1 MSWRDR
7 DDAANDDPMRRFGRP
22 GGDWQGMRPT
32 LDNPMT
38 WSVTLG
44 RFAGI
49 TVRVHVIFLLFIV
62 IELLRSATGDAD
74 RSDPFSHGLAMVAI
88 AMGCLFIIVLLH
100 EFGHC
105 LACRKVGGSADEIL
119 MWPLGGLAYCRPPD
133 HWKAHLITVL
143 GGPMVNVVL
152 CLLAGTML
160 GVITGQWW
168 EVAIPNPFRLTSA
181 VIHADG
187 VSPLLLTTLFWINAL
202 SFVLLLFNLLP
213 IFPLDG
219 GRIVQALLWPK
230 MGYARSMRFAVRTG
244 FFGAIALGVLGLVM
258 SMTTLVIIAVFGG
271 ITCYIT
277 SKQLKFTEEFMGYE
291 SDDYSAS
298 LYEKGPDDARPA
310 KPSRRERQ
318 AQRKAQAERDE
329 MEQVDHVLQ
338 KIAQSGI
345 DSLTAAE
352 KRLLR
357 RTTRRKK
364 QGD

>member
-1 MSWRDR
+1 MSWRGS
-7 DDAANDDPMRRFGRP
+7 DAANDDPMSRFGRP

-38 WSVTLG
+38 WSVRLG

-49 TVRVHVIFLLFIV
+49 TVRVHIIFLLFIV
-62 IELLRSATGDAD
+62 VKLLQAATGSAD
-74 RSDPFSHGLAMVAI
+74 RSDPFSHGLVPVAI
-88 AMGCLFIIVLLH
+88 AMGCLFMIVLLH

-133 HWKAHLITVL
+133 HWKAHLVTVV

-152 CLLAGTML
+152 CLVAGSML
-160 GVITGQWW
+160 GAITGQWW
-168 EVAIPNPFRLTSA
+168 EVAVPNPFKLTGA

-187 VSPLLLTTLFWINAL
+187 VSPWLLMTLFWINAL
-202 SFVLLLFNLLP
+202 SFMLLLFNLLP

-219 GRIVQALLWPK
+219 GRLVQALLWPK

-244 FFGAIALGVLGLVM
+244 FFGAIALGVLGFVTHIIMLV
-258 SMTTLVIIAVFGG
+258 VIAAFGG

-277 SKQLKFTEEFMGYE
+277 SKQLKFTEEFMGYGPE
-291 SDDYSAS
+291 DYSAS
-298 LYEKGPDDARPA
+298 LYRKDQDDAKPA
-310 KPSRRERQ
+310 KPTRSERQ
-318 AQRKAQAERDE
+318 AQRQAQAERNE

-338 KIAQSGI
+338 KIAQSGM

>member
-7 DDAANDDPMRRFGRP
+7 DDAANDDPTRRFGRP
-22 GGDWQGMRPT
+22 GGDWQGMRPS

-44 RFAGI
+44 RFARI
-49 TVRVHVIFLLFIV
+49 TVRVHVVFLLFIV

-74 RSDPFSHGLAMVAI
+74 RSDPFSHGLGMVAI
-88 AMGCLFIIVLLH
+88 AMGCLFVIVLLH

-133 HWKAHLITVL
+133 HWKAHLITVI

-152 CLLAGTML
+152 CVVAGSML
-160 GVITGQWW
+160 GLITGQWW
-168 EVAIPNPFRLTSA
+168 EVAVPNPFKLTSA

-219 GRIVQALLWPK
+219 GRIVQALMWPR
-230 MGYARSMRFAVRTG
+230 MGYARSMRFAVRIG
-244 FFGAIALGVLGLVM
+244 FLGAIALGVLGLVM
-258 SMTTLVIIAVFGG
+258 NIITLVLIAAFGG

-291 SDDYSAS
+291 SGDYSAS
-298 LYEKGPDDARPA
+298 LYEKDSDDVKPA
-310 KPSRRERQ
+310 KPTE
-318 AQRKAQAERDE
+318 AERDE

-338 KIAQSGI
+338 KIAQSGM

>member
-49 TVRVHVIFLLFIV
+49 TVRVHLAFLLFV
-62 IELLRSATGDAD
+62 LIELLLAATKSSDRNDA
-74 RSDPFSHGLAMVAI
+74 FAHGVGIVAI
-88 AMGCLFIIVLLH
+88 AMGVLFIIVLLH

-105 LACRKVGGSADEIL
+105 IACRRVEGSADEIL
-119 MWPLGGLAYCRPPD
+119 MWPLGGLAFCRPPER
-133 HWKAHLITVL
+133 WKAHLVTAV
-143 GGPMVNVVL
+143 GGPMVNVII
-152 CLLAGTML
+152 CLLAGTIL
-160 GVITGQWW
+160 GLLTGKWIG
-168 EVAIPNPFRLTSA
+168 VALPNPFNPGAGL
-181 VIHADG
+181 ADLQ
-187 VSPLLLTTLFWINAL
+187 VARSWAHITLFWINYL
-202 SFVLLLFNLLP
+202 SLILLLFNLLP
-213 IFPLDG
+213 VFPMDG
-219 GRIVQALLWPK
+219 GRILQTVLWSRL
-230 MGYARSMRFAVRTG
+230 GYVKSMRFTVRVG
-244 FFGAIALGVLGLVM
+244 YVGAIVLGVVGIVSSHLML
-258 SMTTLVIIAVFGG
+258 LAIAAFGG

-277 SKQLKFTEEFMGYE
+277 HKQLAFTEQFMGYE
-291 SDDYSAS
+291 SQDYSAS
-298 LYEKGPDDARPA
+298 LYEKGPADVRPA

-318 AQRKAQAERDE
+318 AQRKAQAKRDE
-329 MEQVDHVLQ
+329 VEQVDHVLQ
-338 KIAQSGI
+338 KIAQSGM

>member
-1 MSWRDR
+1 MSWQDR
-7 DDAANDDPMRRFGRP
+7 DAANDDPGSRFGRP

-44 RFAGI
+44 RFAEV

-62 IELLRSATGDAD
+62 IELLRAATGSAD
-74 RSDPFSHGLAMVAI
+74 RSDPFSHGLAPVAI

-133 HWKAHLITVL
+133 HWKAHLVTVL

-152 CLLAGTML
+152 CLVAGSML
-160 GVITGQWW
+160 GMITGQWW
-168 EVAIPNPFRLTSA
+168 EVAVPNPFKLTSA
-181 VIHADG
+181 VIEADG
-187 VSPLLLTTLFWINAL
+187 VSPWLLMTLFWINAL

-219 GRIVQALLWPK
+219 GRIVQSLLWRK

-244 FFGAIALGVLGLVM
+244 FFGAIALGILGFVM
-258 SMTTLVIIAVFGG
+258 SIMTLVLIAVFGG

-277 SKQLKFTEEFMGYE
+277 SKQLQFTEQFMGYE
-291 SDDYSAS
+291 SGDYSAS
-298 LYEKGPDDARPA
+298 LSGKEQDEGKPA
-310 KPSRRERQ
+310 KPTRSERQ
-318 AQRKAQAERDE
+318 AQRKAEAERAE
-329 MEQVDHVLQ
+329 MQQVDHVLQ
-338 KIAQSGI
+338 KIAQSGM

>member
-1 MSWRDR
+1 MSWQDR
-7 DDAANDDPMRRFGRP
+7 DSANDNPQNRFGRP

-38 WSVTLG
+38 WSVRLG

-62 IELLRSATGDAD
+62 IELLRSGTGSAD
-74 RSDPFSHGLAMVAI
+74 RSDPFSHGLALVAI
-88 AMGCLFIIVLLH
+88 AMGCLFMIVLLH

-105 LACRKVGGSADEIL
+105 LACRKVGGFADEIL

-133 HWKAHLITVL
+133 HWKAHLITVM

-152 CLLAGTML
+152 CAIVAPLLGL
-160 GVITGQWW
+160 ITGAWW
-168 EVAIPNPFRLTSA
+168 GVAIPNPLQLGQGLAHPEVARSW
-181 VIHADG
+181 VHI
-187 VSPLLLTTLFWINAL
+187 TLFWINAL

-213 IFPLDG
+213 IFPMDG
-219 GRIVQALLWPK
+219 GRIVQALLWRR

-244 FFGAIALGVLGLVM
+244 YFGAIVLGVWGLAWGP
-258 SMTTLVIIAVFGG
+258 TLLVVIAAFGG

-277 SKQLKFTEEFMGYE
+277 SKQLAFTEQFMGYD
-291 SDDYSAS
+291 SGDYSAS
-298 LYEKGPDDARPA
+298 LHGKEQDEPKPA
-310 KPSRRERQ
+310 KPTRSERQ
-318 AQRKAQAERDE
+318 AQRKAQADRAE

-338 KIAQSGI
+338 KIARSGM
-345 DSLTAAE
+345 DSLSAAE